1 MLLGNP
7 ERVNFQ
13 NAFDSSYM
21 GNFSLTTNIPYK
33 CFSLLE

>member
-1 MLLGNP
+1 MLLGNT

-13 NAFDSSYM
+13 TAIDSSYM
-21 GNFSLTTNIPYK
+21 GNFSLTTNIPDK